1 MSSAN
6 CTLEQI
12 TCHQAT
18 RRGRTA
24 LFVDGVTI
32 PFNGIPERSA
42 SLQGRQGRNPFPAPG
57 SGKGGRDH
65 RHLPAGGLATGFR
78 ALDTVLGHGGWPP
91 GGCIEV
97 LSDSCGLGPLG
108 LFLPAMAALSAR
120 DRWQAF
126 IAPPHTPYPAILEAR
141 GIDTGR
147 VLQVHPR
154 CREAQL
160 WSTEQALRKGTCS
173 IVFSWLGASNY
184 HYREL
189 RRLQEAA
196 IEGNCLAVLFRAN
209 AAAGAITPS
218 DLRLQMRAYRTLHI
232 LQQREGSQGLDVY
245 LSPAEDNP
253 QHPQL
258 WELPATEWNEPP
270 GAIQTDAVRAGPV
283 VGTV

>member
-1 MSSAN
+1 MNPVNSAFG
-6 CTLEQI
+6 
-12 TCHQAT
+12 HA
-18 RRGRTA
+18 A
-24 LFVDGVTI
+24 L
-32 PFNGIPERSA
+32 
-42 SLQGRQGRNPFPAPG
+42 RQGSFHANPFPVPG
-57 SGKGGRDH
+57 ARRQRE
-65 RHLPAGGLATGFR
+65 RHYLPAGLATGFR

-126 IAPPHTPYPAILEAR
+126 IAPPHTPYRALLEAR

-154 CREAQL
+154 NREAQL

-173 IVFSWLGASNY
+173 IVFSWLGAGNY

-189 RRLQEAA
+189 RRLQAA
-196 IEGNCLAVLFRAN
+196 AVEGNCLAVLFRAN

-218 DLRLQMRAYRTLHI
+218 DLRLKMRAYRTLHI

-258 WELPATEWNEPP
+258 WELPTNEQAGLS
-270 GAIQTDAVRAGPV
+270 GAPQASAVRTRPVAG
-283 VGTV
+283 TA